1 MAGRAIIY
9 SDGYGHPFAETSPI
23 LADLG
28 RSSGWNVTIEPS
40 LDAVLARLAGDD
52 LLIVNALRWSM
63 TQHEKYA
70 PDRAQWAVMLPDAQ
84 MQRLDDHVRLGGRLL
99 VIHTGTICW
108 DNQPGWP
115 AIMGGGW
122 QWGVSYHPPLGAVR
136 VELTEAGRAR
146 SDGPSR
152 FEIVDEAYHQL
163 SPTADCEILAM
174 ADAGEGAQPV
184 AWLRHHGRGR
194 VGVDALGHDGR
205 SLRDPGH
212 AALIGAML
220 SWLGEEG

>member
-1 MAGRAIIY
+1 MTGRAIIY

-99 VIHTGTICW
+99 VMHTGTICW

-115 AIMGGGW
+115 AIMGAGGN
-122 QWGVSYHPPLGAVR
+122 GAYR
-136 VELTEAGRAR
+136 TIRR
-146 SDGPSR
+146 SVPS
-152 FEIVDEAYHQL
+152 
-163 SPTADCEILAM
+163 
-174 ADAGEGAQPV
+174 G
-184 AWLRHHGRGR
+184 WN
-194 VGVDALGHDGR
+194 
-205 SLRDPGH
+205 
-212 AALIGAML
+212 
-220 SWLGEEG
+220 